1 MRSKWILS
9 CSLLAGTILLSGCTV
24 FDDWGKDFE
33 SDTKG
38 LDRTV
43 TIYSKDGKVLKKYH
57 GKNVRTKYNENG
69 GTQVTINID
78 GKRVQAINADVVVE
92 ERGAEKFEVKE

>member
-1 MRSKWILS
+1 MKKFILPS
-9 CSLLAGTILLSGCTV
+9 VLLSATVLLSGCTV

-38 LDRTV
+38 LERIVTV
-43 TIYSKDGKVLKKYH
+43 YSKDGKVLKKYH

-78 GKRVQAINADVVVE
+78 GKRVQVINADVIVE
-92 ERGAEKFEVKE
+92 EKGSEQFEVK